1 MCMNRKYTDEQQQE
15 IKVMTQYAKMILQGV
30 TPADIALDEG
40 TTEEHV
46 HEMIEKIKD
55 INLYL
60 YKQVKEKLA
69 S

>member
-1 MCMNRKYTDEQQQE
+1 MCMHRKYTDEQQQE

>member
-15 IKVMTQYAKMILQGV
+15 IKVMTQYAKMILHGV